1 MGNLHHLYVPTR
13 NWYICWNENVP
24 HYASQGFPLCR
35 EKYPHHSPE
44 IFYQLLSTNWYFL
57 NTTLVVSH
65 THTHT
70 HACIHTHL
78 FTHAHTSLKVPFSSL
93 NFCLSDEE
101 LGYLNNLKFWMS
113 DKNSSQKRK
122 AKLKTVISNLN

>member
-70 HACIHTHL
+70 HTHPCMHAYTHIYLHMHIHHWRFHFHLWIFVSQMRSWAISIIWNFEWVIKTHL
-78 FTHAHTSLKVPFSSL
+78 
-93 NFCLSDEE
+93 
-101 LGYLNNLKFWMS
+101 
-113 DKNSSQKRK
+113 RK
-122 AKLKTVISNLN
+122 ERPS